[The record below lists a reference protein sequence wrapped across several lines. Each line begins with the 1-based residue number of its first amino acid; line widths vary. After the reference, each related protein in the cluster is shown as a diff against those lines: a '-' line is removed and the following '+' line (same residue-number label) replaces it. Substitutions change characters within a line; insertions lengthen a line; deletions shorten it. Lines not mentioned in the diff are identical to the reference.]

1 MGCGVCCD
9 TPLPRLPPLQALAI
23 FFGITSFTLF
33 LSVTIYAGEVNKAG
47 AFNPVTNP
55 NGKLPGG
62 KWGPGF
68 GLTVFGAWCPPPPSP
83 ELIVVSCAAV
93 VAGPWLLLPPA
104 LL

>member
-1 MGCGVCCD
+1 MRDRTRSC
-9 TPLPRLPPLQALAI
+9 LRLRVRGQALAI

-33 LSVTIYAGEVNKAG
+33 LSVTIYAGEVNKAS
-47 AFNPVTNP
+47 AFNQDTNP

-68 GLTVFGAWCPPPPSP
+68 GLTIFGKVTQCPR
-83 ELIVVSCAAV
+83 V
-93 VAGPWLLLPPA
+93 A